1 MPNAYIT
8 LNICF
13 LLATCCHHHMYH
25 SMKWS
30 HRNTKCWTGWRDPAD
45 SGLLPLPHRVLNMAF
60 GVFSGAYN
68 TAKVR
73 QLYGNTR
80 RRMWYRCAAT
90 GVVVIVVPWCSLG
103 NGFHLQ
109 LVCVWCGNGLCGTAH
124 CKGFIGSSA
133 RALLT
138 RVPVCLRLIGRN

>member
-80 RRMWYRCAAT
+80 RRMWYRCA
-90 GVVVIVVPWCSLG
+90 VLP
-103 NGFHLQ
+103 
-109 LVCVWCGNGLCGTAH
+109 
-124 CKGFIGSSA
+124 
-133 RALLT
+133 RALLLLLCLG
-138 RVPVCLRLIGRN
+138 VPWETDSICNWYVFGVGMGCAVQRIAKVSSGPALGRFSPVYPCVYG